1 MNILNSFAIPQ
12 NELGLPRLQTNHF
25 FGATGG
31 FSMFFNW
38 SNDGLCTSFWSC
50 FVRPTSEEAR
60 GAWWCMGTMGTKTF
74 TVGSFGLHPRTRPNG
89 KRNYGGIW
97 WWYVVVINGS
107 ASSCCNVF
115 QAAKTD
121 ESYDLLHLQCV
132 ELLAKVFS
140 KLLQWSSSIISS
152 ALRTL
157 RSWFTD
163 RCSNFFEF
171 QSRHLATSVCALQ
184 TSFNRVG

>member
-1 MNILNSFAIPQ
+1 MNLFC
-12 NELGLPRLQTNHF
+12 LRLQTNHF
-25 FGATGG
+25 FGATRVC
-31 FSMFFNW
+31 FFNDW
-38 SNDGLCTSFWSC
+38 MMVMIRLHFLLVR
-50 FVRPTSEEAR
+50 FVRPTSEETR
-60 GAWWCMGTMGTKTF
+60 GAWWCMGTMRIKIVIF

-97 WWYVVVINGS
+97 WRYVVVINGS

-152 ALRTL
+152 ALVPPGHIWGL
-157 RSWFTD
+157 
-163 RCSNFFEF
+163 CV
-171 QSRHLATSVCALQ
+171 HGLQ
-184 TSFNRVG
+184 TDVQTSLTFNPVIWLRQYVLCKSHSIGLGM